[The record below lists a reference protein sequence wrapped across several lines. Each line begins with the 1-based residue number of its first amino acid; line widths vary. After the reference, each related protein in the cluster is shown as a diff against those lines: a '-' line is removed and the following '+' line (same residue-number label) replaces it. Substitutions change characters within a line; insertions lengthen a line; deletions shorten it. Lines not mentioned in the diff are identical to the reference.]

1 MDAPRVKD
9 VDPVRKAGRERQL
22 VACMAT
28 VNPEKA
34 QGTKGEAN
42 ENENEIDAMAES
54 TKLTPA
60 LSGCVYMPPALLR
73 TLKAT
78 AEHDRGSA
86 EYRVSLGTLCDSQP
100 PVSSLNKVN
109 MGNIK
114 YVVSEDL
121 IRGRG
126 LSPRRIMKAQAGSL
140 PFTPAFAALVSIIS
154 TKLPIMGELSASLE
168 ENLRGT
174 TR

>member
-42 ENENEIDAMAES
+42 ENENDIDAMAES

-86 EYRVSLGTLCDSQP
+86 EYR
-100 PVSSLNKVN
+100 
-109 MGNIK
+109 
-114 YVVSEDL
+114 
-121 IRGRG
+121 G
-126 LSPRRIMKAQAGSL
+126 LPWD
-140 PFTPAFAALVSIIS
+140 ALRQS
-154 TKLPIMGELSASLE
+154 TTGVLTQQGQHGQHQVCR
-168 ENLRGT
+168 LRGPYQRSWAFPAPYHEGT
-174 TR
+174 GRQLALYTSLCGPRFDYQHKTAHNG